1 MSKLRQNAKNLCQHL
16 NNKCFIRYISGC
28 CNEKDN
34 TISLSFTTKG
44 FEYSITV
51 SLFNTGGEISILCPI
66 RVSEENHKTLDSLLY
81 VLNCMHLYVRLYV
94 LSSTDYMIRMK
105 FKINMLNGIIPG
117 CDLDKIVYCFD
128 EYSVFVRC
136 VLQQQENKHHAFQ
149 NAAKRFALMVLEANR
164 KNPMNI
170 SIQNSEFYMYLYY
183 LTFYSDL
190 VKNANNNTN
199 IELSLEQ
206 LSELK
211 ALLEDDDAE
220 DE

>member
-105 FKINMLNGIIPG
+105 FKINMLMMKNII
-117 CDLDKIVYCFD
+117 
-128 EYSVFVRC
+128 
-136 VLQQQENKHHAFQ
+136 
-149 NAAKRFALMVLEANR
+149 
-164 KNPMNI
+164 NI
-170 SIQNSEFYMYLYY
+170 
-183 LTFYSDL
+183 
-190 VKNANNNTN
+190 
-199 IELSLEQ
+199 
-206 LSELK
+206 
-211 ALLEDDDAE
+211 
-220 DE
+220 